1 MKARTVELGLLIL
14 ATIITC
20 VGYVL
25 VVVAQGEGLVSDVD
39 LQGEVGAFLGI
50 VVVLLLAG
58 HVVVRLL
65 APFADALLLPL
76 AALLNGL
83 GYIMI
88 SRLDEGLAA
97 SQSAWTFIGLGAFSL
112 VLLLLRDP
120 KKLAPYR
127 YTLALAGV
135 GLLLLPLVPGLG
147 VEINGARI
155 WLRVGSFSIQPGEFA
170 KIVLA
175 GFLAGYLADKREL
188 LTMSTRKL
196 GPLNIPDAK
205 HFAPMLFALGI
216 ALMVMIAQRDLGS
229 SLLLFTLFVVMFY
242 VATSR
247 AAYVFI
253 GLVMFSIGAVVSWR
267 MFSHVQR
274 RVDIW
279 IDPYAD
285 AKGAGFQIAEAAFA
299 MADGGLTGTG
309 LGQGTPKKIPFAA
322 TDMIFAAFGEELGL
336 LGATAVLVTFLFFVG
351 SGFRVATNARSPFE
365 TLLATGLT
373 ALLGFQA
380 FIIIGGILRVLPL
393 TGVTL
398 PFVSYG
404 GSSLISNYI
413 ILAILVRIS
422 HNSTV
427 QAAAEL
433 DEINNDDSGQLSVG
447 AATKSKWKA
456 VDLEPGAA
464 GSIL

>member
-1 MKARTVELGLLIL
+1 MKARTVELGLLVIAL
-14 ATIITC
+14 LTTC

-25 VVVAQGEGLVSDVD
+25 VVLAQRV
-39 LQGEVGAFLGI
+39 EVGAELLGQLQAEVGGFMAI
-50 VVVLLLAG
+50 VVILLLAA

-65 APFADALLLPL
+65 APLADGLLLPL

-83 GYIMI
+83 GYVMI
-88 SRLDEGLAA
+88 ARLDEGLAA
-97 SQSAWTFIGLGAFSL
+97 SQSAWTFIGLGAFSATLL
-112 VLLLLRDP
+112 VLPDP
-120 KKLAPYR
+120 KRLEPYR
-127 YTLALAGV
+127 YTLALIGV
-135 GLLLLPLVPGLG
+135 GLLMLPLVPGLG

-155 WLRVGSFSIQPGEFA
+155 WLRAGPFSIQPGEFA
-170 KIVLA
+170 KIVFA

-188 LTMSTRKL
+188 LTTGNRRV
-196 GPLNIPDAK
+196 GPLTIPDAR
-205 HFAPMLFALGI
+205 HFGPLLAALGG

-242 VATSR
+242 VATAR
-247 AAYVFI
+247 VAYVLI
-253 GLVMFSIGAVVSWR
+253 GLIAFSTGAYVSWR
-267 MFSHVQR
+267 LFSHVQR

-279 IDPYAD
+279 LDPFAD
-285 AKGAGFQIAEAAFA
+285 PKGAGFQIAEASFA

-309 LGQGTPKKIPFAA
+309 LGQGTPEKVPFAA

-336 LGATAVLVTFLFFVG
+336 LGATAILVTFLFFVG
-351 SGFRVATNARSPFE
+351 AGLRVALNARSPFE
-365 TLLATGLT
+365 QLLAAGLT

-422 HNSTV
+422 HNSV
-427 QAAAEL
+427 VGRAEEL
-433 DEINNDDSGQLSVG
+433 EELENRDDSQLPFSVR
-447 AATKSKWKA
+447 SSWKA
-456 VDLEPGAA
+456 VNA
-464 GSIL
+464 

>member
-14 ATIITC
+14 ATIITG
-20 VGYVL
+20 VGYIL
-25 VVVAQGEGLVSDVD
+25 VVLAAQDGLVSELDLRADVAGP
-39 LQGEVGAFLGI
+39 LVI
-50 VVVLLLAG
+50 VLVLLLAA
-58 HVVVRLL
+58 HVVIRLL
-65 APFADALLLPL
+65 APLADGLLLPM

-83 GYIMI
+83 GYVMI
-88 SRLDEGLAA
+88 SRLDADLAA
-97 SQSAWTFIGLGAFSL
+97 SQSAWTFLGLGAFSGTLL
-112 VLLLLRDP
+112 VLRDP
-120 KKLAPYR
+120 KKLEPYR
-127 YTLALAGV
+127 YTLALVGV

-155 WLRVGSFSIQPGEFA
+155 WLRVGPFSIQPGEFA

-175 GFLAGYLADKREL
+175 GFLAGFLADKREL
-188 LTMSTRKL
+188 LVISHRKL
-196 GPLNIPDAK
+196 GPIDLPDLR
-205 HFAPMLFALGI
+205 HFGPLLAAWGG
-216 ALMVMIAQRDLGS
+216 ALMVMIALRDLGS

-242 VATSR
+242 IATSKT
-247 AAYVFI
+247 AYVLI
-253 GLVMFSIGAVVSWR
+253 GMVLFSGGAVASWR
-267 MFSHVQR
+267 FFSHVQR

-279 IDPYAD
+279 FDPFTD

-299 MADGGLTGTG
+299 LADGGLTGTG
-309 LGQGTPKKIPFAA
+309 LGQGTPSKIPFAA

-336 LGATAVLVTFLFFVG
+336 VGATAVLVTFLFFVG
-351 SGFRVATNARSPFE
+351 AGFRVATNARSPFE
-365 TLLATGLT
+365 TLLAAGLT

-422 HNSTV
+422 HNSV
-427 QAAAEL
+427 AQAAEEL
-433 DEINNDDSGQLSVG
+433 ENLDKDGPSSGGITPS
-447 AATKSKWKA
+447 ARWKA
-456 VDLEPGAA
+456 VSAE
-464 GSIL
+464 

>member
-1 MKARTVELGLLIL
+1 MRARTVELGLLVIAL
-14 ATIITC
+14 LTTC
-20 VGYVL
+20 VGYLMVVL
-25 VVVAQGEGLVSDVD
+25 AQRVELEGD
-39 LQGEVGAFLGI
+39 LLNELQAEVGGFMAI
-50 VVVLLLAG
+50 VVVLLLAA

-65 APFADALLLPL
+65 APLADGLLLPL

-83 GYIMI
+83 GYVMI
-88 SRLDEGLAA
+88 ARLDDGLAA
-97 SQSAWTFIGLGAFSL
+97 SQAAWTFIGLGAFCATLL
-112 VLLLLRDP
+112 VLPDP
-120 KKLAPYR
+120 RRLEPYR
-127 YTLALAGV
+127 YTLALVGV

-155 WLRVGSFSIQPGEFA
+155 WLHIGPFSIQPGEFA
-170 KIVLA
+170 KIVFA

-188 LTMSTRKL
+188 LTTGDRRL
-196 GPLNIPDAK
+196 GPLTIPDAR
-205 HFAPMLFALGI
+205 HFGPLLAALGG

-242 VATSR
+242 VATAR
-247 AAYVFI
+247 AAYVLT
-253 GLVMFSIGAVVSWR
+253 GLVMFSAGAYVSWR
-267 MFSHVQR
+267 LFSHVQR

-279 IDPYAD
+279 LDPYTD

-309 LGQGTPKKIPFAA
+309 LGQGTPEKVPFAA
-322 TDMIFAAFGEELGL
+322 TDMIFAAFGEEMGL
-336 LGATAVLVTFLFFVG
+336 LGATAILVTFLFFVG
-351 SGFRVATNARSPFE
+351 SGLRVALNARSPFE

-413 ILAILVRIS
+413 ILAILIRIS
-422 HNSTV
+422 HNSV
-427 QAAAEL
+427 VARAEELERIEASASQEL
-433 DEINNDDSGQLSVG
+433 DPSVR
-447 AATKSKWKA
+447 ARWKA
-456 VDLEPGAA
+456 VKA
-464 GSIL
+464 

>member
-1 MKARTVELGLLIL
+1 MRARTVELGLLIL
-14 ATIITC
+14 ATLITC
-20 VGYVL
+20 VGYIL
-25 VVVAQGEGLVSDVD
+25 VVLSKQGDNLSDIDPD
-39 LQGEVGAFLGI
+39 LQAEVGGFLAI
-50 VVVLLLAG
+50 VVILLLAA

-65 APFADALLLPL
+65 APLADGLLLPV

-97 SQSAWTFIGLGAFSL
+97 SQSAWTFIGLGAFSATLL
-112 VLLLLRDP
+112 VLRDP
-120 KKLAPYR
+120 KRLEPYR
-127 YTLALAGV
+127 YTLALVGV
-135 GLLLLPLVPGLG
+135 GLLLLPVVPGLG

-155 WLRVGSFSIQPGEFA
+155 WLQVGPFSIQPGEFA
-170 KIVLA
+170 KVVLA
-175 GFLAGYLADKREL
+175 AFLAGYLADKREL
-188 LTMSTRKL
+188 LTLTNRRL
-196 GPLNIPDAK
+196 GPLSVPDAR
-205 HFAPMLFALGI
+205 HFAPLLAAWGM

-229 SLLLFTLFVVMFY
+229 SLLFFTLFVVMFY

-247 AAYVFI
+247 AAYVFT
-253 GLVMFSIGAVVSWR
+253 GLALFSVGAYVSWR
-267 MFSHVQR
+267 LFSHVQR

-285 AKGAGFQIAEAAFA
+285 AKGTGFQIAEGSFA
-299 MADGGLTGTG
+299 LADGGLTGTG

-322 TDMIFAAFGEELGL
+322 TDMIFAAFGEEMGL

-351 SGFRVATNARSPFE
+351 SGFRVAINARSPFE
-365 TLLATGLT
+365 SLLAAGLT

-427 QAAAEL
+427 QAAEEL
-433 DEINNDDSGQLSVG
+433 EEIDRDGSGRVGVG
-447 AATKSKWKA
+447 ASTRAKWKA
-456 VDLEPGAA
+456 VSA
-464 GSIL
+464 